1 VPLESGDDIENLMPP
16 AKDGSDFKELDL
28 KTTLVDTWKAM
39 IALQKTGKVKS
50 IGVSKW
56 VQSKGQAMCC
66 GSHTPAASRRR
77 TSRASS
83 APRASCPP

>member
-1 VPLESGDDIENLMPP
+1 MPP

-50 IGVSKW
+50 IGVSK
-56 VQSKGQAMCC
+56 
-66 GSHTPAASRRR
+66 
-77 TSRASS
+77 
-83 APRASCPP
+83 

>member
-1 VPLESGDDIENLMPP
+1 MPP

-50 IGVSKW
+50 IGVSNF
-56 VQSKGQAMCC
+56 
-66 GSHTPAASRRR
+66 TPKYLRTVLEGATIVPAVNQVRDIPSQPKNSELDASRRR
-77 TSRASS
+77 SSTTHTS
-83 APRASCPP
+83 